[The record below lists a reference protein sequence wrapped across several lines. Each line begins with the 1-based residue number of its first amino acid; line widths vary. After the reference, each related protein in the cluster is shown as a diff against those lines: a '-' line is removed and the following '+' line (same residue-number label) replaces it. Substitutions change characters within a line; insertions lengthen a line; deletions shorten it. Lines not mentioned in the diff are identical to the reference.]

1 VLYSWISNALL
12 GCFRCFYICLLSL
25 MYRHLPDRPFFVPLY
40 GRLKFSPRKR
50 TKQGLQRA
58 WGPISCPA
66 PNHAKATPVTAR
78 PQNATTCLLPYSHEQ
93 KLRISRRKHLRSLGN
108 ETDCKYLSP
117 NSLLQLAFQFQAF
130 EKWWWCLHVSETV

>member
-1 VLYSWISNALL
+1 MFFFFFSLLILYTSCRADVLYSWISNALL

-25 MYRHLPDRPFFVPLY
+25 MLHHLPDRPFFVPLY

-78 PQNATTCLLPYSHEQ
+78 PQNATLCPTATNKNCEYLDATISH
-93 KLRISRRKHLRSLGN
+93 RRAMRPTVNISVLILYFS
-108 ETDCKYLSP
+108 
-117 NSLLQLAFQFQAF
+117 
-130 EKWWWCLHVSETV
+130 